1 MQEVIQLS
9 FGQEE
14 TETRLLPD
22 AKHAATPHVKAV
34 IILSEDTDERILC
47 TSFAHVIL
55 VPI

>member
-14 TETRLLPD
+14 AETRLLPD